1 MTTATDRMTG
11 AEFAARRHL
20 LGLTLDELAS
30 ILGVNPRTTRSW
42 ETGRDQIPARI
53 SNELDTLIAEHTAL
67 TREMTAAGSAQ
78 IVRAKH
84 DGLDRP
90 RGWHVA
96 AAARATA
103 TNPGLRVEW
112 IEATPEMI
120 YDRINRLRRGIY
132 TELGHAVPLAALD
145 ADDWT
150 EDEVMGRNLGDSNA
164 DWCVDILEGDIV
176 RVFAA
181 GDVVAQAVIPGASA
195 L

>member
-11 AEFAARRHL
+11 AEFAARRYL

-30 ILGVNPRTTRSW
+30 ILGVNPRTVRAW
-42 ETGRDQIPARI
+42 EAERDPIPPRVPD
-53 SNELDTLIAEHTAL
+53 ELDALIVEHTAL
-67 TREMTAAGSAQ
+67 TQEVAAAGSVQ
-78 IVRAKH
+78 IVRAKR
-84 DGLDRP
+84 DDQDRP

-103 TNPGLRVEW
+103 INPGLRVEW
-112 IEATPEMI
+112 IEATPD
-120 YDRINRLRRGIY
+120 YDRIDRLRRGVY
-132 TELGHAVPLAALD
+132 AELGHTAPLASLD

-150 EDEVMGRNLGDSNA
+150 EDEVMGRTLGDPNS
-164 DWCVDILEGDIV
+164 DWCVDILNGDIV

-181 GDVVAQAVIPGASA
+181 GDVVAQAVIPGAST

>member
-1 MTTATDRMTG
+1 MERMTG
-11 AEFAARRHL
+11 AEFAAHRHL
-20 LGLTLDELAS
+20 IGLTLDELAS
-30 ILGVNPRTTRSW
+30 ILGVNPRTVRAW
-42 ETGRDQIPARI
+42 EAERDPIPPRVPD
-53 SNELDTLIAEHTAL
+53 ELDALIVEHTAL
-67 TREMTAAGSAQ
+67 TQEVAAAGSVQ

-84 DGLDRP
+84 DGQGRP

-103 TNPGLRVEW
+103 AHPGLRVEWIEW

-120 YDRINRLRRGIY
+120 YDRIDRLRRGVY
-132 TELGHAVPLAALD
+132 AELGHTVPLASLD

-150 EDEVMGRNLGDSNA
+150 EDEVMGRTLGDPNS
-164 DWCVDILEGDIV
+164 DWCVDIRDGDIV

-181 GDVVAQAVIPGASA
+181 GGVVAQAVIPGAST